1 MAMTVRGS
9 NPPAPPSATPASSAS
24 AIAPV
29 PRQARSAQR
38 DVLILIAATFL
49 ARVAFASSLGL
60 GIDESYTVATARHLQ
75 LSEFDHPP
83 AAWWLVWGA
92 SRLFA
97 TEHALPLRLPFIALF
112 ALTTWLMFRLTTRLF
127 GEKAGLWAA
136 TTLNFAPVL
145 AWTSGTWILPDGPLN
160 AALVAGAN
168 AAAAALFGAR
178 SAAPRW
184 WLAMGACA
192 GLALLSKFHGAFLLA
207 GVGLFLVTVPSHR
220 RWLATPWPYAAL
232 LVATA
237 VCLPVIVWNAQ
248 HNWMALAFQGGRVQ
262 FRGIDPWGPL
272 AALGGQA
279 LYLLPWLWLP
289 LVVCLVKAAV
299 RGRADDRRWMIACL
313 AIGPIFAFVV
323 VGLSGTRVLYH
334 WAAPG
339 YLMLFPLLGDEVA
352 AAIANHSRYVRPWLI
367 ATTASIAVVLATV
380 VLMAELPMPAI
391 ALPSGKSV
399 PYPLWESL
407 DWNDL
412 ATELEARGLL
422 ATPKLFITATRWHE
436 AGKID
441 YALGGRVPVMCLCRD
456 PRAYGVLTRPDAHLG
471 ENALIVG
478 RALSLERAAAEYGA
492 YFETIAEMPP
502 IAITHAGRP
511 AFELSIY
518 LGYGLRASTGTP
530 NLLDPLSLR
539 SARR

>member
-1 MAMTVRGS
+1 MTVRGTNS
-9 NPPAPPSATPASSAS
+9 PPPASSAAS
-24 AIAPV
+24 AISPG
-29 PRQARSAQR
+29 PPPQQASSALR
-38 DVLILIAATFL
+38 HVLILIAATFL
-49 ARVAFASSLGL
+49 ARVVFALSLGL
-60 GIDESYTVATARHLQ
+60 GIDESYTVATARQPQ
-75 LSEFDHPP
+75 LSQFDHPP

-97 TEHALPLRLPFIALF
+97 TERALPLRLPFIALF

-127 GEKAGLWAA
+127 DERAGLWAA
-136 TTLNFAPVL
+136 ATLNFAPVL

-168 AAAAALFGAR
+168 AAAAALFGVR
-178 SAAPRW
+178 SAAPLW
-184 WLAMGACA
+184 WLATGACA

-207 GVGLFLVTVPSHR
+207 GIGFFLVTVPAHR

-232 LVATA
+232 LVAMV
-237 VCLPVIVWNAQ
+237 VCLPIIVWNAQ
-248 HNWMALAFQGGRVQ
+248 HNWVALAFQGGRVH
-262 FRGIDPWGPL
+262 FRGIDPLGPL
-272 AALGGQA
+272 AALAGEA
-279 LYLLPWLWLP
+279 LYLLPWVWLP
-289 LVVCLVKAAV
+289 LVVCLVKAVA
-299 RGRADDRRWMIACL
+299 RGPADDRGWMVACL
-313 AIGPIFAFVV
+313 AIGPVVAFVAV
-323 VGLSGTRVLYH
+323 ALTGTRVLYH

-339 YLMLFPLLGDEVA
+339 YLMLFPLLGAEVA
-352 AAIANHSRYVRPWLI
+352 AAIASHGRYVRPWLI
-367 ATTASIAVVLATV
+367 ATTASLAVVLVAV

-391 ALPSGKSV
+391 ALPRGKSV

-422 ATPKLFITATRWHE
+422 ATPRLFITATRWHE

-441 YALGGRVPVMCLCRD
+441 YALGGKLPVLCLCRD

-471 ENALIVG
+471 ENALIIG
-478 RALSLERAAAEYGA
+478 RGLSLERAVAEYGA
-492 YFETIAEMPP
+492 YFEGIEAMPP

-511 AFELSIY
+511 ALELSVY
-518 LGYGLRASTGTP
+518 LAHRLRASTGTP

-539 SARR
+539 SVRR

>member
-1 MAMTVRGS
+1 MTVRGT
-9 NPPAPPSATPASSAS
+9 NPPPAASSAS
-24 AIAPV
+24 AISPGLS
-29 PRQARSAQR
+29 PRQASSALYH
-38 DVLILIAATFL
+38 VLILIAATFL
-49 ARVAFASSLGL
+49 ARVVFASSLGL
-60 GIDESYTVATARHLQ
+60 GIDESYTVATARHPQ
-75 LSEFDHPP
+75 LSQFDHPP

-92 SRLFA
+92 SQLFA
-97 TEHALPLRLPFIALF
+97 TERALPLRLPFIALF

-127 GEKAGLWAA
+127 DERAGLWAA
-136 TTLNFAPVL
+136 VTLNFAPVL

-168 AAAAALFGAR
+168 AAAAALFGVR
-178 SAAPRW
+178 SAAPLW
-184 WLAMGACA
+184 WLATGACA

-207 GVGLFLVTVPSHR
+207 GIGLFLVTVPAHR

-232 LVATA
+232 LVAMA

-248 HNWMALAFQGGRVQ
+248 HDWMALAFQGGRAH
-262 FRGIDPWGPL
+262 FRGIDPWGLL
-272 AALGGQA
+272 AALAGEA
-279 LYLLPWLWLP
+279 LYLLPWVWLP
-289 LVVCLVKAAV
+289 LVFCLVKAVA
-299 RGRADDRRWMIACL
+299 RGPAEDRGWMVACL
-313 AIGPIFAFVV
+313 AIGPIVAFVV
-323 VGLSGTRVLYH
+323 VALTGTRVLYH

-339 YLMLFPLLGDEVA
+339 YLMLFPLLGAEVA

-367 ATTASIAVVLATV
+367 ATATSLAVVLATV

-391 ALPSGKSV
+391 ALPRGKNV

-407 DWNDL
+407 DWKDL

-422 ATPKLFITATRWHE
+422 ATPGLFITATRWHE

-441 YALGGRVPVMCLCRD
+441 YALGGKVPVMCLCRD
-456 PRAYGVLTRPDAHLG
+456 PRGYGVLTRPDEHLG

-478 RALSLERAAAEYGA
+478 RALSPERAAAEYGR
-492 YFETIAEMPP
+492 YFETIEQMSP

-511 AFELSIY
+511 AFELSVY
-518 LGYGLRASTGTP
+518 LGHGLRTSTGTP

-539 SARR
+539 SVRR